1 MTFEAITAFFI
12 SKEITAFA
20 TVVTILSFF
29 MTLYVM
35 FAVKKIRKFYIFNAR
50 VPEIIKRLTDITSK
64 ISIQLNSFNGI
75 DRALNEILVNA
86 EVELS
91 SLTRK
96 VDGSLKKQAS
106 SLAKEI
112 RILSGRNNWK
122 DRIQIPS
129 LSNNDHNAIRTPE
142 ESVQNIYL
150 SLYKLTAECKTRHED
165 ARWEQ

>member
-1 MTFEAITAFFI
+1 MTFEAITTFFT

-20 TVVTILSFF
+20 TIITILSFF

-35 FAVKKIRKFYIFNAR
+35 FAVKKIRRFYIFNAR

-64 ISIQLNSFNGI
+64 ISIQLNSFDGI

-91 SLTRK
+91 SLSRK

-106 SLAKEI
+106 LLAKEI

-129 LSNNDHNAIRTPE
+129 LSNNDNKAIRTPE

-150 SLYKLTAECKTRHED
+150 SLYKLIAECKTRHED